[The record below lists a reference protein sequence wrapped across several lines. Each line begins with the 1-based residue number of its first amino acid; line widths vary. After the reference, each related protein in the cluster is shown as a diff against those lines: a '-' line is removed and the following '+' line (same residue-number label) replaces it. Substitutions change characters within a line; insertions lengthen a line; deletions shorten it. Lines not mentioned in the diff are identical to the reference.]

1 MMKIKNIKHLDDKI
15 KKYESIE
22 TIFENDNHS
31 TLVSISIIDEQ
42 EKINDE
48 KIIKNEWFDK
58 NSKK

>member
-1 MMKIKNIKHLDDKI
+1 MKIKNIKHLDDKI